1 MTPCCLTPRRVTPER
16 VTHDTARLR
25 RAQLLLWV
33 VPALWSSN
41 YIIARAASGVV
52 APHVLALGRWSFA
65 LALMLPFV
73 ARELIRTWPRWR
85 GEWPQ
90 MLVLGA
96 LGMWVCGAFVYL
108 GGQTPSAWPASP
120 PAAWPCC
127 CRSR

>member
-1 MTPCCLTPRRVTPER
+1 MTPRRVTPER

-25 RAQLLLWV
+25 RAQLLLRV
-33 VPALWSSN
+33 AL
-41 YIIARAASGVV
+41 
-52 APHVLALGRWSFA
+52 HVLALGRWSFA

-108 GGQTPSAWPASP
+108 GGQTTSAWPASP

>member
-1 MTPCCLTPRRVTPER
+1 MTPRGCAALSFCCGG
-16 VTHDTARLR
+16 
-25 RAQLLLWV
+25 

-41 YIIARAASGVV
+41 YIIARAAIGVV
-52 APHVLALGRWSFA
+52 APHVLALGRWSSA

-73 ARELIRTWPRWR
+73 ARELIRTSSRWR

-108 GGQTPSAWPASP
+108 GGQTTSAWPASP

>member
-1 MTPCCLTPRRVTPER
+1 MTPEPVTQ
-16 VTHDTARLR
+16 DTARLR

-90 MLVLGA
+90 MLALGA

-108 GGQTPSAWPASP
+108 GGRTTSAWPASP